1 MKTRIISILDL
12 KKSGAEREA
21 ENLLA
26 ELDAKQAIQVTMEK
40 SETPRKIGFLFRKAA
55 KNMNREITTRTREG
69 AIIIRLK
76 QLTPSE

>member
-1 MKTRIISILDL
+1 MKTKIVSILDI
-12 KKSGAEREA
+12 KKSGAEFVA
-21 ENLLA
+21 EHLLT
-26 ELDAKQAIQVTMEK
+26 ELDANHAIQVTMEK

-55 KNMNREITTRTREG
+55 KNVNREITIRTKGG